1 MSKILQGPQLIG
13 MKPKLTE
20 DQIAVIDVAKETL
33 AQALDGQI
41 SSIAVV
47 ACMKNGFATCMAGRQ
62 AADLHMGAASL
73 QRKILNAV
81 EYAGESAMHPKGR
94 A

>member
-1 MSKILQGPQLIG
+1 MTKILQGPQLIG
-13 MKPKLTE
+13 MKPKLSE
-20 DQIAVIDVAKETL
+20 DQVAVIEVAKETL

-47 ACMKNGFATCMAGRQ
+47 ACMKSGFATCMAGRQ